1 MFHGFSIIFHGFL
14 HWWCIF
20 HGFSMVFPTR
30 LAILL
35 AAHRRRWWRW
45 HIQDLHLVIHRHQM
59 LQKHFKGF
67 LTGLILTNTCMR
79 LLYIYILHIYIYI
92 TYIYN
97 YIYTYGDGSSD
108 LWIYHTWG
116 HKHPLTSYDFGYQ
129 NICGA
134 PVMPT
139 GHIGRRGRGRLS
151 FCLPDEG
158 AKGLNP
164 KDRSQTSMGKCSD
177 EFNRI
182 QCARSFWNDSGYIF
196 FMGCFSM
203 GIWWR
208 CDGYTPDHP
217 MGARRSQAKPRAL
230 ALPFGGMA
238 TRSTCHVIFFWRR
251 LKLECGC
258 NHFSEWRIRR
268 FSWLQVLLTT
278 WICESTLLLQLWLL
292 LSSCCIWIPHK
303 STCSEAGREENHWK
317 PLVKNPSERGLANVL
332 WINLIKLSDS

>member
-1 MFHGFSIIFHGFL
+1 MTLGTKTSAVPR
-14 HWWCIF
+14 WCPQ
-20 HGFSMVFPTR
+20 GTSGGGAAAAFPF
-30 LAILL
+30 A
-35 AAHRRRWWRW
+35 
-45 HIQDLHLVIHRHQM
+45 
-59 LQKHFKGF
+59 
-67 LTGLILTNTCMR
+67 
-79 LLYIYILHIYIYI
+79 
-92 TYIYN
+92 
-97 YIYTYGDGSSD
+97 
-108 LWIYHTWG
+108 
-116 HKHPLTSYDFGYQ
+116 YQ
-129 NICGA
+129 
-134 PVMPT
+134 T
-139 GHIGRRGRGRLS
+139 KGRRGWIQRIEARLQWV
-151 FCLPDEG
+151 
-158 AKGLNP
+158 NV
-164 KDRSQTSMGKCSD
+164 QTNST
-177 EFNRI
+177 
-182 QCARSFWNDSGYIF
+182 GYSAQEVFGMTVDIFF